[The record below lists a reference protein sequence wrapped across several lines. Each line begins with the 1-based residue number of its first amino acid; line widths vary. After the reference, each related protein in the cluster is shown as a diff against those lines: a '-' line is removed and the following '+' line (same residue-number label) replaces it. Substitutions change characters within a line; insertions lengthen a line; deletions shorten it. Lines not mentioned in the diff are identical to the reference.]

1 MRKGLEALNIT
12 EARLKELGM
21 EGFAA
26 PVKVSCEDHN
36 GHHKVFVA
44 EWDGT
49 KWQKA
54 SDWIE
59 PMKDKVRPL
68 HRGRRQGLCREEHR
82 LAEALGELRQAV
94 VRLVIPTRRRD
105 RASRLGGGRWIPAL
119 RCAAAGM
126 TSSVLVKGL

>member
-68 HRGRRQGLCREEHR
+68 IEAGAKDY
-82 LAEALGELRQAV
+82 AEKNTGWPKRSE
-94 VRLVIPTRRRD
+94 
-105 RASRLGGGRWIPAL
+105 S
-119 RCAAAGM
+119 CAKQ
-126 TSSVLVKGL
+126 S